1 MIPLNY
7 YIMLSAVLFC
17 IGVYGILTRKSAI
30 LVLMSIEIVLNSAN
44 INFVAFSAYGGWG
57 RPQTQGQV
65 FALISIALAAA
76 EAAVGLAIYFVLYRT
91 HRTINVEEVN
101 VLKW

>member
-44 INFVAFSAYGGWG
+44 INFIAFSAYGLG
-57 RPQTQGQV
+57 QTQPQGQV